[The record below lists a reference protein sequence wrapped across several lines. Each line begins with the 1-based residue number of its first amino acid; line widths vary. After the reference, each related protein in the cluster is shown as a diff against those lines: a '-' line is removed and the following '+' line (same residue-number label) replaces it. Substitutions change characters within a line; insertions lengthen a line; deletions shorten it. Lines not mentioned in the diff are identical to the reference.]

1 MFYYMDNY
9 DDDEQ
14 LFYHDIRMYR
24 VRNPVLFLKS
34 MCTVAVLMTIL
45 YLKFRLF

>member
-1 MFYYMDNY
+1 MFNDA
-9 DDDEQ
+9 DDDADIT
-14 LFYHDIRMYR
+14 YHDVRLYR
-24 VRNPVLFLKS
+24 VRNPVLFFKS